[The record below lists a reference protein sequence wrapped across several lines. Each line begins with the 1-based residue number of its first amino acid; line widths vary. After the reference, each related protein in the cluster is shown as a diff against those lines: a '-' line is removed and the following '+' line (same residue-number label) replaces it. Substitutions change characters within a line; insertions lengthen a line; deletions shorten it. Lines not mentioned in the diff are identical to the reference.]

1 MLKQFAI
8 EIIPLTPMEDKL
20 EKMNAYN
27 ELTNTNA
34 TIPIE
39 AFDGRRRAYPGEN
52 EYVKG
57 LMLTFFSKTVNI
69 VFWIIMVSVTALSLY
84 GAKSLFDVISYNLI
98 RLQFSDIVVESV
110 VLVLLV
116 VAVICGIKVMWK
128 ELQNTRKSTE
138 KEDLI
143 NGRFYVVEVEIV
155 AYHHNSDMESSE
167 SLATIRDCNGNIAV
181 ETILTVN
188 WQEMN
193 KTKKGLVVIVGEEQK
208 ATVLNRVIPRY
219 DENSRFCQKYR
230 KAYLKKYGC

>member
-84 GAKSLFDVISYNLI
+84 GAKSLFDVIGYNP
-98 RLQFSDIVVESV
+98 
-110 VLVLLV
+110 
-116 VAVICGIKVMWK
+116 
-128 ELQNTRKSTE
+128 
-138 KEDLI
+138 
-143 NGRFYVVEVEIV
+143 
-155 AYHHNSDMESSE
+155 
-167 SLATIRDCNGNIAV
+167 
-181 ETILTVN
+181 
-188 WQEMN
+188 
-193 KTKKGLVVIVGEEQK
+193 KKGLVVIVGEEQK